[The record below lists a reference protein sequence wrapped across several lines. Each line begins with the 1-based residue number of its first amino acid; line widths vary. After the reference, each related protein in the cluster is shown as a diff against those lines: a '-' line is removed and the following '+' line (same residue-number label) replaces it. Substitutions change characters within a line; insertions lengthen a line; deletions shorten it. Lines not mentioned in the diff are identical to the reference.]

1 MQEEN
6 KMVTKEEYKSYISIR
21 EKLETLIMNNLNKIS
36 PFENIDIYN
45 EDCRDTM
52 QRMKEEGVKVDLTV
66 TSCPYDNLRS
76 YHNSSTWN
84 FDIFKEIAKLL
95 YDITADGGIVVW
107 VVGDATING
116 SETGTSFKQALYFME
131 CGFKLHDTMLFEKN
145 SSSFPAKRTGNRYT
159 QIFEYMFVFSKG
171 KPKTA
176 HLICD
181 KENKWKNFTNWGKN
195 TNYNKNGELIQTN
208 DIKPVPEFSPRNNI
222 WKYTVGFNIN
232 EGKHPAVFPYQLAED
247 HILTWSNEG
256 DLIFDPF
263 TGSGTTAS
271 AALCNNRKFIG
282 SEIDKTYF
290 DFIPNNIQKRYE
302 RWQKEQKKKK

>member
-1 MQEEN
+1 
-6 KMVTKEEYKSYISIR
+6 
-21 EKLETLIMNNLNKIS
+21 MNNLNKIS

-84 FDIFKEIAKLL
+84 FDIFKEVAQLL
-95 YDITADGGIVVW
+95 YDITAEGGVLVW

-171 KPKTA
+171 KPKTS

-247 HILTWSNEG
+247 HILTWSNVG
-256 DLIFDPF
+256 DLVFDPF

-282 SEIDKTYF
+282 SEIDETYF
-290 DFIPNNIQKRYE
+290 SFIPNNIQKRYE
-302 RWQKEQKKKK
+302 RWQKEQKKKNKKKIS

>member
-1 MQEEN
+1 
-6 KMVTKEEYKSYISIR
+6 
-21 EKLETLIMNNLNKIS
+21 MNNLNKIS

-76 YHNSSTWN
+76 YHNSCSWN
-84 FDIFKEIAKLL
+84 FDIFKEVAQLL
-95 YDITADGGIVVW
+95 YDITAEGGVLVW

-232 EGKHPAVFPYQLAED
+232 EGKHPAVFPYQLVED

-282 SEIDKTYF
+282 SEIDKTYY
-290 DFIPNNIQKRYE
+290 DFIANNIQKRYE

>member
-1 MQEEN
+1 MN
-6 KMVTKEEYKSYISIR
+6 I
-21 EKLETLIMNNLNKIS
+21 LNIMKI
-36 PFENIDIYN
+36 FENIDIYN

-52 QRMKEEGVKVDLTV
+52 QRMLKEDVKADLV
-66 TSCPYDNLRS
+66 ITSPPYNNLRT
-76 YHNSSTWN
+76 YNHSSTWN
-84 FDIFKEIAKLL
+84 FDIFKEIAQLL
-95 YDITADGGIVVW
+95 YDITAEGGVLVW

-256 DLIFDPF
+256 DLIYDPF

>member
-1 MQEEN
+1 M
-6 KMVTKEEYKSYISIR
+6 
-21 EKLETLIMNNLNKIS
+21 NKIS

-66 TSCPYDNLRS
+66 TSCPYNNLRT
-76 YHNSSTWN
+76 YNHSSTWN

-195 TNYNKNGELIQTN
+195 TIYNKDGELIQTN

-256 DLIFDPF
+256 DLVFDPF

-271 AALCNNRKFIG
+271 AALCNNRRFIG
-282 SEIDKTYF
+282 CEIDKTYF
-290 DFIPNNIQKRYE
+290 SFIPNNIQKRYE
-302 RWQKEQKKKK
+302 RWQKEQKKKNKKKIS

>member
-1 MQEEN
+1 
-6 KMVTKEEYKSYISIR
+6 MVE
-21 EKLETLIMNNLNKIS
+21 LNKI
-36 PFENIDIYN
+36 YN
-45 EDCRDTM
+45 LECS
-52 QRMKEEGVKVDLTV
+52 EGLKLLDNEVIDLTV
-66 TSCPYDNLRS
+66 TSPPYDSLRN
-76 YHNSSTWN
+76 YNNSSTWN
-84 FDIFKEIAKLL
+84 FEIFKEIAQLL

-107 VVGDATING
+107 IVGDATING
-116 SETGTSFKQALYFME
+116 SETGTSFRQALYFME
-131 CGFKLHDTMLFEKN
+131 CGFKLHDTMMFEKN

-195 TNYNKNGELIQTN
+195 TIYNKDGELIPTN
-208 DIKPVPEFSPRNNI
+208 NIKPVPEFSPRNNI

-256 DLIFDPF
+256 DLIYDPF

-271 AALCNNRKFIG
+271 AALCNNRNFIG

>member
-1 MQEEN
+1 MN
-6 KMVTKEEYKSYISIR
+6 I
-21 EKLETLIMNNLNKIS
+21 LNIMKI
-36 PFENIDIYN
+36 FENIDIYN

-52 QRMKEEGVKVDLTV
+52 QRMLKEDVKADLV
-66 TSCPYDNLRS
+66 ITSPPYNNLRT
-76 YHNSSTWN
+76 YNHSSTWN

-195 TNYNKNGELIQTN
+195 TIYNKDGELIQTN

-247 HILTWSNEG
+247 HLKTWSNEG
-256 DLIFDPF
+256 DLVFDPF

-271 AALCNNRKFIG
+271 AALCNNRRFIG
-282 SEIDKTYF
+282 CEIDKTYF
-290 DFIPNNIQKRYE
+290 SFIPNNIQKRYE

>member
-1 MQEEN
+1 
-6 KMVTKEEYKSYISIR
+6 
-21 EKLETLIMNNLNKIS
+21 MNNLNKIS

-52 QRMKEEGVKVDLTV
+52 QRMKEEDIKADLV
-66 TSCPYDNLRS
+66 ITSPPYNNLRT
-76 YHNSSTWN
+76 YNHSSTWN

-95 YDITADGGIVVW
+95 YDITADGGIIVW
-107 VVGDATING
+107 IVGDATING

-159 QIFEYMFVFSKG
+159 QIFEYMFIFSKG

-195 TNYNKNGELIQTN
+195 TNYNKNGELIPTN
-208 DIKPVPEFSPRNNI
+208 NIKPVPEFSPRNNI

>member
-1 MQEEN
+1 
-6 KMVTKEEYKSYISIR
+6 
-21 EKLETLIMNNLNKIS
+21 MNNLNKIS

-66 TSCPYDNLRS
+66 TSCPYNNLRT
-76 YHNSSTWN
+76 YNHSSTWN
-84 FDIFKEIAKLL
+84 FDIFKEIAQLL
-95 YDITADGGIVVW
+95 YDVTADGGVVVW

-271 AALCNNRKFIG
+271 AALCNNRNFIG

-290 DFIPNNIQKRYE
+290 DFIPNNIQKRHE
-302 RWQKEQKKKK
+302 RWQKEQKKKKKK

>member
-1 MQEEN
+1 M
-6 KMVTKEEYKSYISIR
+6 
-21 EKLETLIMNNLNKIS
+21 KI
-36 PFENIDIYN
+36 FENIEIYN

-52 QRMKEEGVKVDLTV
+52 QRMKEEDIKVDLV
-66 TSCPYDNLRS
+66 ITSPPYNNLRT
-76 YHNSSTWN
+76 YNHSSTWN

-195 TNYNKNGELIQTN
+195 TNYNKNGELIPTN
-208 DIKPVPEFSPRNNI
+208 NIKPVPEFSPRNNI

>member
-1 MQEEN
+1 MKN
-6 KMVTKEEYKSYISIR
+6 
-21 EKLETLIMNNLNKIS
+21 
-36 PFENIDIYN
+36 FENIDIYN

-66 TSCPYDNLRS
+66 TSCPYDDLRK
-76 YHNSSTWN
+76 YNNSSIWN
-84 FDIFKEIAKLL
+84 FEIFKEIAQLL

-145 SSSFPAKRTGNRYT
+145 SVAFNASRTSKRYT
-159 QIFEYMFVFSKG
+159 QIFEYMFVFAKG
-171 KPKTA
+171 KIKTGN
-176 HLICD
+176 LICD
-181 KENKWKNFTNWGKN
+181 VPCRYAGYTNWGQN
-195 TNYNKNGELIQTN
+195 TQYNKDGELIKTSN
-208 DIKPVPEFSPRNNI
+208 IKPVPEYKPRSNI
-222 WKYTVGFNIN
+222 WKYTVVFNIN
-232 EGKHPAVFPYQLAED
+232 EVKHPEVFQYQLAED

>member
-1 MQEEN
+1 M
-6 KMVTKEEYKSYISIR
+6 
-21 EKLETLIMNNLNKIS
+21 
-36 PFENIDIYN
+36 
-45 EDCRDTM
+45 
-52 QRMKEEGVKVDLTV
+52 
-66 TSCPYDNLRS
+66 
-76 YHNSSTWN
+76 
-84 FDIFKEIAKLL
+84 L

-145 SSSFPAKRTGNRYT
+145 SVAFNASRTSKRYT
-159 QIFEYMFVFSKG
+159 QIFEYMFVFAKG
-171 KPKTA
+171 KIKTGN
-176 HLICD
+176 LICD
-181 KENKWKNFTNWGKN
+181 VPCRYAGYTNWGQN
-195 TNYNKNGELIQTN
+195 TQYNKDGELIKTSN
-208 DIKPVPEFSPRNNI
+208 IKPIPEYKPRSNI

>member
-1 MQEEN
+1 M
-6 KMVTKEEYKSYISIR
+6 
-21 EKLETLIMNNLNKIS
+21 KI
-36 PFENIDIYN
+36 FENIDIYN

-52 QRMKEEGVKVDLTV
+52 QRMLKEDVKADLV
-66 TSCPYDNLRS
+66 ITSPPYNNLRT
-76 YHNSSTWN
+76 YNHSSTWN

-195 TNYNKNGELIQTN
+195 TIYNKDGELIPTN
-208 DIKPVPEFSPRNNI
+208 NIKPVPEFSPRNNI

>member
-1 MQEEN
+1 M
-6 KMVTKEEYKSYISIR
+6 
-21 EKLETLIMNNLNKIS
+21 KI
-36 PFENIDIYN
+36 FENIDIYN

-52 QRMKEEGVKVDLTV
+52 QRMLKEDVKVDLV
-66 TSCPYDNLRS
+66 ITSPPYNNLRT
-76 YHNSSTWN
+76 YNHSSTWN

-195 TNYNKNGELIQTN
+195 TNYNKDGELIPTN
-208 DIKPVPEFSPRNNI
+208 NIKPVPEFSPRNNI

-290 DFIPNNIQKRYE
+290 DFIPNNIQKRHE

>member
-1 MQEEN
+1 M
-6 KMVTKEEYKSYISIR
+6 
-21 EKLETLIMNNLNKIS
+21 KI
-36 PFENIDIYN
+36 FENIDIYN

-52 QRMKEEGVKVDLTV
+52 QRMIKEEIKVDLV
-66 TSCPYDNLRS
+66 ITSPPYDSLRN
-76 YHNSSTWN
+76 YNNSSTWN
-84 FDIFKEIAKLL
+84 FDIFKEVAQLL
-95 YDITADGGIVVW
+95 YDVTTDGGIVVW

-116 SETGTSFKQALYFME
+116 SETGTSFRQALYFME
-131 CGFKLHDTMLFEKN
+131 CGFKLHDTMVFEKN

-232 EGKHPAVFPYQLAED
+232 EGKHPAVFPYQLVED

-290 DFIPNNIQKRYE
+290 SFIPNNIQKRYE

>member
-1 MQEEN
+1 M
-6 KMVTKEEYKSYISIR
+6 
-21 EKLETLIMNNLNKIS
+21 KI
-36 PFENIDIYN
+36 FENIDIYN

-52 QRMKEEGVKVDLTV
+52 RRMIKEEIKVDLV
-66 TSCPYDNLRS
+66 ITSPPYDSLRN
-76 YHNSSTWN
+76 YNNSSTWN
-84 FDIFKEIAKLL
+84 FDIFKEIAQLL
-95 YDITADGGIVVW
+95 YDVTADGGVVVW

-195 TNYNKNGELIQTN
+195 TIYNKDGELIPTN
-208 DIKPVPEFSPRNNI
+208 NIKPVPEFSPRNNI

-271 AALCNNRKFIG
+271 AALCNNRNFIG

>member
-1 MQEEN
+1 
-6 KMVTKEEYKSYISIR
+6 
-21 EKLETLIMNNLNKIS
+21 MNNLNKIS

-52 QRMKEEGVKVDLTV
+52 QRMKEEDIKVDLV
-66 TSCPYDNLRS
+66 ITSPPYNNLRT
-76 YHNSSTWN
+76 YNHSSTWN

-208 DIKPVPEFSPRNNI
+208 NIKPVPEFSPRNNI

-256 DLIFDPF
+256 DLVFDPF

-302 RWQKEQKKKK
+302 RWQKEQNKKK

>member
-1 MQEEN
+1 MEI
-6 KMVTKEEYKSYISIR
+6 YKDI
-21 EKLETLIMNNLNKIS
+21 N
-36 PFENIDIYN
+36 IYN

-84 FDIFKEIAKLL
+84 FDIFKEVAQLL
-95 YDITADGGIVVW
+95 YDITAEGGVVVW

-195 TNYNKNGELIQTN
+195 TIYNKDGELIPTN
-208 DIKPVPEFSPRNNI
+208 NIKPVPEFSPRNNI

>member
-1 MQEEN
+1 
-6 KMVTKEEYKSYISIR
+6 
-21 EKLETLIMNNLNKIS
+21 MNNLNKIS

-52 QRMKEEGVKVDLTV
+52 QRMLKEDVKADLV
-66 TSCPYDNLRS
+66 ITSPPYNNLRT
-76 YHNSSTWN
+76 YNHSSTWN

-116 SETGTSFKQALYFME
+116 SETGTSFRQALYFME

-171 KPKTA
+171 KPKTS

-256 DLIFDPF
+256 DLVFDPF

>member
-1 MQEEN
+1 MEI
-6 KMVTKEEYKSYISIR
+6 YKDI
-21 EKLETLIMNNLNKIS
+21 N
-36 PFENIDIYN
+36 IYN

-66 TSCPYDNLRS
+66 RSCPYDNLRS
-76 YHNSSTWN
+76 YHNSCSWN
-84 FDIFKEIAKLL
+84 FDIFKEVAQLL
-95 YDITADGGIVVW
+95 YDITADGGVLVW

-208 DIKPVPEFSPRNNI
+208 DIKQVPEFSPRNNI

-256 DLIFDPF
+256 DLVFDPF

-282 SEIDKTYF
+282 SEIDKTYY

>member
-1 MQEEN
+1 
-6 KMVTKEEYKSYISIR
+6 
-21 EKLETLIMNNLNKIS
+21 MNNLNKIS

-66 TSCPYDNLRS
+66 TSCPYNNLRT
-76 YHNSSTWN
+76 YNHSSTWN
-84 FDIFKEIAKLL
+84 FDIFKEIAQLL
-95 YDITADGGIVVW
+95 YDVTADGGVVVW

-181 KENKWKNFTNWGKN
+181 KPNKYAGWTNWGNN
-195 TNYNKNGELIQTN
+195 TNYNKDGELILTN
-208 DIKPVPEFSPRNNI
+208 NIKPVPEFSPRNNI

-282 SEIDKTYF
+282 SEIDETYF
-290 DFIPNNIQKRYE
+290 GFIPNNIQKRYE
-302 RWQKEQKKKK
+302 RWQKEQKKNAKKKNIILEKN

>member
-1 MQEEN
+1 MEI
-6 KMVTKEEYKSYISIR
+6 YKDI
-21 EKLETLIMNNLNKIS
+21 N
-36 PFENIDIYN
+36 IYN

-84 FDIFKEIAKLL
+84 FDIFKEIAQLL
-95 YDITADGGIVVW
+95 YDVTTDGGIVVW

-116 SETGTSFKQALYFME
+116 SETGTSFRQALYFME

-181 KENKWKNFTNWGKN
+181 KENKWKNFTK
-195 TNYNKNGELIQTN
+195 TVSR
-208 DIKPVPEFSPRNNI
+208 KPTALV
-222 WKYTVGFNIN
+222 VG
-232 EGKHPAVFPYQLAED
+232 
-247 HILTWSNEG
+247 
-256 DLIFDPF
+256 
-263 TGSGTTAS
+263 
-271 AALCNNRKFIG
+271 
-282 SEIDKTYF
+282 
-290 DFIPNNIQKRYE
+290 
-302 RWQKEQKKKK
+302 

>member
-1 MQEEN
+1 
-6 KMVTKEEYKSYISIR
+6 
-21 EKLETLIMNNLNKIS
+21 MNNLNKIS

-131 CGFKLHDTMLFEKN
+131 CGFKLHDTMVFEKN

-195 TNYNKNGELIQTN
+195 TNYNKDGELILTN
-208 DIKPVPEFSPRNNI
+208 NIKPVPEFSPRNNI

>member
-1 MQEEN
+1 M
-6 KMVTKEEYKSYISIR
+6 
-21 EKLETLIMNNLNKIS
+21 KI
-36 PFENIDIYN
+36 FENIDIYN

-52 QRMKEEGVKVDLTV
+52 QRMLKEDVKADLV
-66 TSCPYDNLRS
+66 ITSPPYNNLRT
-76 YHNSSTWN
+76 YNHSSTWN

-195 TNYNKNGELIQTN
+195 TIYNKDGELIQTN

-247 HILTWSNEG
+247 HLKTWSNEG
-256 DLIFDPF
+256 DLVFDPF

-271 AALCNNRKFIG
+271 AALCNNRRFIG
-282 SEIDKTYF
+282 CEIDKTYF
-290 DFIPNNIQKRYE
+290 SFIPNNIQKRYE
-302 RWQKEQKKKK
+302 RWQKEQKKKNKKKIS

>member
-1 MQEEN
+1 MEIHKDINVYN
-6 KMVTKEEYKSYISIR
+6 K
-21 EKLETLIMNNLNKIS
+21 
-36 PFENIDIYN
+36 
-45 EDCRDTM
+45 DCRYTM
-52 QRMKEEGVKVDLTV
+52 QRMKEDNIKVDLV
-66 TSCPYDNLRS
+66 ITSPPYDNLRS
-76 YHNSSTWN
+76 YNHSSDWN
-84 FDIFKEIAKLL
+84 FDVFKEIAQLL
-95 YDITADGGIVVW
+95 YDITADGVVVVW

-181 KENKWKNFTNWGKN
+181 KENKWKNFTNQDKN

-247 HILTWSNEG
+247 HLKTWSNEG
-256 DLIFDPF
+256 DLVFDPF
-263 TGSGTTAS
+263 TGSCTTAS
-271 AALCNNRKFIG
+271 AALCNNRRFIG
-282 SEIDKTYF
+282 CEIDKTYF
-290 DFIPNNIQKRYE
+290 SFIPNNIQKRYE

>member
-1 MQEEN
+1 MEI
-6 KMVTKEEYKSYISIR
+6 YKDI
-21 EKLETLIMNNLNKIS
+21 N
-36 PFENIDIYN
+36 IYN

-76 YHNSSTWN
+76 YHNSCSWN
-84 FDIFKEIAKLL
+84 FDIFKEVAQLL
-95 YDITADGGIVVW
+95 YDITADGGVLVW

-256 DLIFDPF
+256 DLVFDPF

-282 SEIDKTYF
+282 SEIDKTYY